1 MSEKPNETEAASA
14 LESIRR
20 GRETVIAEIDLPS
33 WYWWGLAG
41 GWIVLGYVSDLHN
54 VWLISGA
61 TLAFGAA
68 HASVAHW
75 VIGGQQ
81 RSSQLRIRSD
91 VAGRFTPLLIV
102 GCLLALV
109 ALTIL
114 GAVVD
119 SVNGGSHPVTVA
131 SVAVAVIIVIG
142 GPRLMSLVRRRAAKR
157 LAQP

>member
-1 MSEKPNETEAASA
+1 MTYGPNGTEAESA
-14 LESIRR
+14 LEAIRR
-20 GRETVIAEIDLPS
+20 GQETVIAQIDVPG

-54 VWLISGA
+54 AWLISGA

-81 RSSQLRIRSD
+81 GSSRIRVRSD

-102 GCLLALV
+102 GCLVALV
-109 ALTIL
+109 ALTIV
-114 GAVVD
+114 GAVID
-119 SVNGGSHPVTVA
+119 SVNGGSHPVTFA

-157 LAQP
+157 LAPL